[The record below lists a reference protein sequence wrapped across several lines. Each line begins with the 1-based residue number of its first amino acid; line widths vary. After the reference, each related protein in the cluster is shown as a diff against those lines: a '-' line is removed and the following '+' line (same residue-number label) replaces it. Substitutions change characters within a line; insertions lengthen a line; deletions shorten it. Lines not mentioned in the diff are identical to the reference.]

1 VLLDQFDGGQLLA
14 GAVGFLRQ
22 VQIEHWRTSRPDV
35 TLGQRVHHQ
44 QHVDRSLALPVAGDG
59 VEQVLGREP
68 RGSATAAV
76 IDRGRLDPAGQAMT
90 YVVEMTSK
98 SHVQRPRQD
107 VGQRLSARQQ
117 LTGAERRRRR
127 GVQEVELQV
136 DRVRQLERMLGVQRY
151 VVPDACVRNVD
162 RAEKVRR
169 RRVLS
174 T

>member
-1 VLLDQFDGGQLLA
+1 
-14 GAVGFLRQ
+14 
-22 VQIEHWRTSRPDV
+22 
-35 TLGQRVHHQ
+35 
-44 QHVDRSLALPVAGDG
+44 
-59 VEQVLGREP
+59 
-68 RGSATAAV
+68 
-76 IDRGRLDPAGQAMT
+76 MT

-136 DRVRQLERMLGVQRY
+136 DRVRQLERMLGVQRD
-151 VVPDACVRNVD
+151 VVPDASVRNVD
-162 RAEKVRR
+162 CAEKVRR
-169 RRVLS
+169 RRFLS